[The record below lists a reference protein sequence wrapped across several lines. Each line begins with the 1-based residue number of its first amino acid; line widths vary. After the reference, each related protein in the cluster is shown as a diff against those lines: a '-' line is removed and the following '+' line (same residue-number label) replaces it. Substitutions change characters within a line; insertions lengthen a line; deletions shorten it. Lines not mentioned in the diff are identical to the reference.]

1 MAKRV
6 TAPRPGTIQPEWTK
20 HICDDCG
27 HSSWVNSHSNL
38 DWQGKPICLTCP
50 FRQFHIIRGSKA
62 CANWTQRKEAK
73 Q

>member
-27 HSSWVNSHSNL
+27 HVV
-38 DWQGKPICLTCP
+38 G
-50 FRQFHIIRGSKA
+50 
-62 CANWTQRKEAK
+62 
-73 Q
+73 